1 MSKPTLTSLEESLRQ
16 LGMSHAAQR
25 LSDLLT
31 LAAARQ
37 LGHEEFLGH
46 LLGQELDGREAIRIE
61 KARRRASFPF
71 VRTIEDFDFANQ
83 TDRRVTSLGGS
94 LEREFVEHGRCVVL
108 SGKAQSGKTHL
119 AVAIGDRQLRH
130 GFEVRFVTAGAL
142 IAELVAADQKGRMYK
157 AVASWAEPDLL
168 IIDDFAGIAY
178 GKEASERLFEV
189 IHERH
194 VKRRSMIVTS
204 SKDLSAWPQT
214 IGDATLAQGLLD
226 RLLERGRHIQLDGG
240 KARDLLDDESGIP
253 IGMSRPAS
261 QVGYEEI
268 VISQQGPD
276 ALPPPPTVPPPPA
289 PERADSVF
297 VEPERRLVRYTPAQ
311 LAVARAENEYVA
323 KKQSEIPTIPPS
335 EVPTKLLSP
344 EEVVVS
350 LPEHERD
357 IGREVEGYVVTRM
370 LGAGG
375 LGIVY
380 VGMDPET
387 RGEVAIKILK
397 RTQARNKDIR
407 NRFLLEAQI
416 PRLVK
421 HANVIQ
427 IFACGEMA
435 DARPYYVMEL
445 LDGQN
450 LRDRMQVSTPLTVH
464 DALRVFIDMA
474 DALRVVH
481 KRGIVHRDL
490 KPENVFLTFYASG
503 QVVAKVMDF
512 GIARVPLKI
521 AGVDIESAP
530 LLTVGTPRY
539 MSPERMLG
547 EEGDARTDLYA
558 LGLVMYEVFT
568 HGEWPWDV
576 DMNDVVAQREAH
588 LDKRPRPS
596 NRLQKIGPRLQ
607 KLVMRCLEKDPARR
621 PQSADEV
628 KVELVALA
636 GELPRRF
643 AYSSDGGGG
652 GGDVLSRLR
661 RFIPRA

>member
-1 MSKPTLTSLEESLRQ
+1 MSKSSLASLEESLRQ
-16 LGMSHAAQR
+16 LGMGHAAER
-25 LSDLLT
+25 LGELLT
-31 LAAARQ
+31 LTSTRRLPA
-37 LGHEEFLGH
+37 EEFLAH
-46 LLGQELDGREAIRIE
+46 LLAQELDGREASRIA

-71 VRTIEDFDFANQ
+71 LRTIDDFDFANQ
-83 TDRRVTSLGGS
+83 TDRRVSSLGGS
-94 LEREFVEHGRCVVL
+94 LEREFVEHGRCLVL

-119 AVAIGDRQLRH
+119 AVAIGDRQLTH
-130 GFEVRFVTAGAL
+130 AFEVRFVTAGAL
-142 IAELVAADQKGRMYK
+142 IAELAAADQKGRLGK
-157 AVASWAEPDLL
+157 AVAAYVDPDLL
-168 IIDDFAGIAY
+168 VIDDFAGIAY
-178 GKEASERLFEV
+178 GKEASERLFQV

-214 IGDATLAQGLLD
+214 IGDAKLAQGILD

-240 KARDLLDDESGIP
+240 KARDLVDDSGIP
-253 IGMSRPAS
+253 IGMSRPSS
-261 QVGYEEI
+261 QVAYEEL
-268 VISQQGPD
+268 VISHEPEL
-276 ALPPPPTVPPPPA
+276 LPPTPAPPPA
-289 PERADSVF
+289 SAGERADSVF
-297 VEPERRLVRYTPAQ
+297 VEPERGLVPYTPAQ
-311 LAVARAENEYVA
+311 LAVARAENHSLA
-323 KKQSEIPTIPPS
+323 RKQSEIPTLPPS
-335 EVPTKLLSP
+335 EVPTAVLSADQI
-344 EEVVVS
+344 S
-350 LPEHERD
+350 DGLPEHERD
-357 IGREVEGYVVTRM
+357 IGTEVEGYVVTRM

-397 RTQARNKDIR
+397 RTQAKNRDIK

-421 HANVIQ
+421 HANIIQ
-427 IFACGEMA
+427 IFACGEMP
-435 DARPYYVMEL
+435 DERPYYVMEL

-464 DALRVFIDMA
+464 DALRVFVDMA

-521 AGVDIESAP
+521 AGVDIESKP

-558 LGLVMYEVFT
+558 FGLMMYEVFT

-576 DMNDVVAQREAH
+576 DLNDVVAQREAH

-596 NRLQKIGPRLQ
+596 NRLQKISPRLNR
-607 KLVMRCLEKDPARR
+607 LIMRCMEKDPARR
-621 PQSADEV
+621 PQTADEV
-628 KVELVALA
+628 KAELVALA
-636 GELPRRF
+636 GELPKRF
-643 AYSSDGGGG
+643 AYSSESN
-652 GGDVLSRLR
+652 DVLSRLR
-661 RFIPRA
+661 RFIPHA